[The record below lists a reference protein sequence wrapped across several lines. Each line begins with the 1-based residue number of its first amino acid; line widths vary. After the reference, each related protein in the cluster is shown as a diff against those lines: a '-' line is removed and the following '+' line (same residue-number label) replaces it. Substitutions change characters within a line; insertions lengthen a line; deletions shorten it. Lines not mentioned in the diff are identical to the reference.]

1 MATVVEP
8 IKKSR
13 SLRDHAISLSRGK
26 QFWLFQ
32 AGGWTI
38 WVVLLV
44 VRDLTFVPA
53 EYLLG
58 RITVYVISAIM
69 GIVLTTGLRG
79 LYRLVWE
86 NSISIRALTVI
97 AGSLLVSAIWQPFN
111 NYMDYVSF
119 GEFLPFEDFE
129 VEDLFRGTLS
139 VAFFTMLLWSG
150 LYFFIK
156 YYQLFQLEKE
166 KSLRS
171 EALAQEAQL
180 RMLRYQLNPH
190 FLFNT
195 LNAISTLVL
204 DKATDQANEMLTKL
218 SKFLRYSLDHSPL
231 DRVSLSYEL
240 ETSKLYLDIEK
251 VRFGERMQLE
261 ISVEE
266 EALKALVPSM
276 LLQPLIEN
284 SIKHG
289 LSKMEQ
295 GGRIWISAA
304 VDQHNLVLTVADN
317 GPGIPESLL
326 DDAQAAFKGVGLVNV
341 RNRLKEMYGDN
352 QSFTFANHKPSGCKA
367 TVVLPYEVAGN

>member
-1 MATVVEP
+1 MATVVETL
-8 IKKSR
+8 KKNR

-32 AGGWTI
+32 AGGWTV

-44 VRDLTFVPA
+44 IRDLTFVPA

-58 RITVYVISAIM
+58 RVTVYVISAIM
-69 GIVLTTGLRG
+69 GILLTTGLRG

-86 NSISIRALTVI
+86 NALTVRALTVI
-97 AGSLLVSAIWQPFN
+97 VGSLAVSAIWQPFN

-119 GEFLPFEDFE
+119 GEFLPFEDFQ

-139 VAFFTMLLWSG
+139 VAFFTILFWSG

-231 DRVSLSYEL
+231 DRVSLSHEL

-251 VRFGERMQLE
+251 VRFGERMQLD

-266 EALKALVPSM
+266 AAMKALVPSM

-295 GGRIWISAA
+295 GGKITITAA
-304 VDQHNLVLTVADN
+304 IDEQNLVLTVADN
-317 GPGIPESLL
+317 GPGIADAML
-326 DDAQAAFKGVGLVNV
+326 DDADAAFKGVGLVNV
-341 RNRLKEMYGDN
+341 RDRLKEMYGDN
-352 QSFTFANHKPSGCKA
+352 QSFTFANQVPSGCKA
-367 TVVLPYEVAGN
+367 IVILPYETAGN